1 MGSYI
6 KIYTDGGARGNP
18 GPSASAFLVIN
29 NSKIIYKRS
38 RYFGKATNNEAEYNA
53 VIDAYEWLTQS
64 SLRETIKKV
73 VFNID
78 SELVVKQLQEKY
90 RTKSENLKPL
100 IARIKSLENILKKEV
115 VYKTVPREANKLA
128 DKLVNQKLDLM
139 QHTENFDEN
148 I

>member
-18 GPSASAFLVIN
+18 GPSASAFLIN
-29 NSKIIYKRS
+29 NSKIIYKGS
-38 RYFGKATNNEAEYNA
+38 RYLGKATNNEAEYNA